1 MRIWLNQK
9 RRLYETNSDGLPT
22 WKVNVFS
29 IYPWMFNTLEE
40 RLPGAKDYCKKAMSN
55 ISVKNYESWPEYKV
69 NESWFP
75 YQKDGV
81 EWLLK
86 NRGGMVCDEMGL
98 GKTIQAIGYIQ
109 NSPFNHAL
117 IISPASMLY
126 TWKERLRSGQTG
138 RV

>member
-1 MRIWLNQK
+1 
-9 RRLYETNSDGLPT
+9 
-22 WKVNVFS
+22 
-29 IYPWMFNTLEE
+29 MFNTLEE
-40 RLPGAKDYCKKAMSN
+40 RLPELKDYCKKAMSN
-55 ISVKNYESWPEYKV
+55 ISVKNYESWPEYKA

-126 TWKERLRSGQTG
+126 TWKRD
-138 RV
+138 